1 MVSTYIAWGCYPF
14 LLTRFFL
21 PPSRRDVAYCTT
33 LLLYINAFAVRRA
46 RKHNTMEENDY
57 QVIPTEDS
65 GQNGTHTQQNVYV
78 QQVVH
83 KSNGMGVTGFIL
95 AIINAVLFWIPFI
108 DLICIILW
116 PLALIFSLIG
126 VFRTPKGLAVAGLIL
141 AILPIFFLIAGA
153 GALAGIMSMS

>member
-1 MVSTYIAWGCYPF
+1 
-14 LLTRFFL
+14 
-21 PPSRRDVAYCTT
+21 
-33 LLLYINAFAVRRA
+33 
-46 RKHNTMEENDY
+46 MEENDY